1 MRSPFTKS
9 LPPGP
14 TLGACGCPP
23 AEERTLITKLF
34 AATITAVLSFA
45 LAAPSAPQ
53 KLTFDM
59 SEMKIAATA
68 PTLKAG
74 VPAEITIL
82 NSGKA
87 EHELQTYLTPKA
99 APKNWDT

>member
-1 MRSPFTKS
+1 
-9 LPPGP
+9 
-14 TLGACGCPP
+14 
-23 AEERTLITKLF
+23 
-34 AATITAVLSFA
+34 
-45 LAAPSAPQ
+45 
-53 KLTFDM
+53 M